1 MIRRREFIA
10 GLGSAA
16 ALPLRARAQQPAAM
30 RRIGV
35 LMQNAADDPGAP
47 ANISSFAQ
55 GLQEHG
61 RIVGT
66 NVRIDYRWGN
76 GDTEL
81 YRRYAAE
88 LVALK
93 PDVILATAGSIV
105 GALQQASRT
114 VPIVFIFT
122 VDPVGAGWVESLAR
136 PGGNAT
142 GFTSFEFS
150 IAAKWLELLKEM
162 VPAVT
167 RVAVIRDP
175 AVPAGVGEFAAI
187 QTAAPSLRVQLTPI
201 GVRDA
206 AEIERGMAGFA
217 REPNGGLIVAGPPSS
232 LTRSDQ
238 DLIIKLAARHRLPA
252 VYGQR
257 FYVERGGLICYSP
270 ASGDLYRRA
279 AGYVDRILK
288 GEKPADL
295 PVQAPAK
302 YTTVLNMKTA
312 MALGLTIPETL
323 LATADEVIQ

>member
-1 MIRRREFIA
+1 MGGSSALTFELTTA
-10 GLGSAA
+10 G
-16 ALPLRARAQQPAAM
+16 
-30 RRIGV
+30 
-35 LMQNAADDPGAP
+35 D
-47 ANISSFAQ
+47 
-55 GLQEHG
+55 
-61 RIVGT
+61 
-66 NVRIDYRWGN
+66 

-122 VDPVGAGWVESLAR
+122 VDPVGGGWVESLAR

-142 GFTSFEFS
+142 GFTPFEFS

-162 VPAVT
+162 VPAVM

-206 AEIERGMAGFA
+206 AEIERGIAGFA

-232 LTRSDQ
+232 LIPFPYQIDFAMYGNDVMDLTSAGLRS
-238 DLIIKLAARHRLPA
+238 
-252 VYGQR
+252 
-257 FYVERGGLICYSP
+257 
-270 ASGDLYRRA
+270 
-279 AGYVDRILK
+279 
-288 GEKPADL
+288 
-295 PVQAPAK
+295 
-302 YTTVLNMKTA
+302 M
-312 MALGLTIPETL
+312 
-323 LATADEVIQ
+323 

>member
-1 MIRRREFIA
+1 MRRREFIA
-10 GLGSAA
+10 GLGGAA
-16 ALPLRARAQQPAAM
+16 AWPLAARAQQPVSM
-30 RRIGV
+30 RRIAV
-35 LMQNAADDPGAP
+35 IMQSAADDPGAP
-47 ANISSFAQ
+47 ADVSAFAQ

-61 RIVGT
+61 WIVGT
-66 NVRIDYRWGN
+66 NVRIDYRWGK

-81 YRRYAAE
+81 YRRHAAE

-114 VPIVFIFT
+114 VPIVFINT
-122 VDPVGAGWVESLAR
+122 VDPVGGGWVESLAR

-167 RVAVIRDP
+167 RVAVIRDA

-187 QTAAPSLRVQLTPI
+187 QTVAPSLRVQLTPI
-201 GVRDA
+201 GVHDA
-206 AEIERGMAGFA
+206 AEIERGIAGFA
-217 REPNGGLIVAGPPSS
+217 REPNGGLIVSGPPSS
-232 LTRSDQ
+232 LTRPNQ
-238 DLIIKLAARHRLPA
+238 DLIIKLAARHRLPT
-252 VYGQR
+252 VYGNR
-257 FYVERGGLICYSP
+257 FYVERGGLICY
-270 ASGDLYRRA
+270 ASAAGDSYRRA

-302 YTTVLNMKTA
+302 YATVLNMKTA
-312 MALGLTIPETL
+312 RALGLTIPETL

>member
-1 MIRRREFIA
+1 MKRRTFIA

-16 ALPLRARAQQPAAM
+16 AWPVVARAQQPVLV
-30 RRIGV
+30 RRIAV
-35 LMQNAADDPGAP
+35 LMQSAADDPGAP
-47 ANISSFAQ
+47 ANVSAFAQ

-61 RIVGT
+61 WIVGT

-88 LVALK
+88 FVALK

-114 VPIVFIFT
+114 VPIVFIQT
-122 VDPVGAGWVESLAR
+122 VDPVGGGWVESLAR

-201 GVRDA
+201 GVRNA
-206 AEIERGMAGFA
+206 AEIERGIAGLA
-217 REPNGGLIVAGPPSS
+217 HEPNGGLIVVGPPSS
-232 LTRSDQ
+232 LTRSNQ
-238 DLIIKLAARHRLPA
+238 DLIITLAARHRLPA

-257 FYVERGGLICYSP
+257 FYVERGGLISYGP
-270 ASGDLYRRA
+270 AAGDLYRRA

-302 YTTVLNMKTA
+302 YATVLNMKTA
-312 MALGLTIPETL
+312 IALGLTIPETL